1 MNKVFIGSLSWNVRE
16 TELEKVFGK
25 IGELEDVKVI
35 TDRETGRSR
44 GFAFITYK
52 EPDDAQK
59 AVDELDGIEIDGRQV
74 AVKIAH
80 EKRQDRAFG
89 GGGGN
94 SNRSGGRSNGGGGG
108 YNRW

>member
-16 TELEKVFGK
+16 AELEKVFGK

-80 EKRQDRAFG
+80 EKRQDRSFG
-89 GGGGN
+89 GGN
-94 SNRSGGRSNGGGGG
+94 NNRSGGRSNGGG